1 MPINYTNV
9 ESRQLAYNKIVTG
22 LFDGTNEIVIMEG
35 KPARSN
41 FISKIII
48 TNTDTASITPKIR
61 IHNTTKSGEDDE
73 YIQLMPEIE
82 LSVNER
88 LVYESPITP
97 YGGQN
102 LVIELDASVTTNEP
116 QYLMVVNN
124 V

>member
-1 MPINYTNV
+1 MAIDYTNQ
-9 ESRQLAYNKIVTG
+9 EQRQLAYSKIVTG
-22 LFDGTNEIVIMEG
+22 LFDGTNEVIIMEG
-35 KPARSN
+35 RPARSN

-82 LSVNER
+82 LAVNER

-102 LVIELDASVTTNEP
+102 LVIELNASVTTSEP
-116 QYLMVVNN
+116 QYMMVVNH

>member
-1 MPINYTNV
+1 MAIDYTNQ
-9 ESRQLAYNKIVTG
+9 EQRQLAYSKIVTG
-22 LFDGTNEIVIMEG
+22 LFDGTNEVIIMEG
-35 KPARSN
+35 RPARSN

-82 LSVNER
+82 LAVNER

-102 LVIELDASVTTNEP
+102 LVIELNANVTTSEP
-116 QYLMVVNN
+116 QYMMVVNH

>member
-1 MPINYTNV
+1 MAIKYTTQ
-9 ESRQLAYNKIVTG
+9 ESAELAYSKIITG
-22 LFDGTNEIVIMEG
+22 LFDGTNEVILMEG
-35 KPARSN
+35 QPSRSN

-48 TNTDTASITPKIR
+48 TNTDTAKITPKIR
-61 IHNTTKSGEDDE
+61 IHNTLKSGEDDE

-82 LSVNER
+82 LSSDER

-102 LVIELDASVTTNEP
+102 LVIELNGDVTTSQP
-116 QYLMVVNN
+116 QYMMVVKN

>member
-1 MPINYTNV
+1 MPIKYTAQAPA
-9 ESRQLAYNKIVTG
+9 QLAYNKVVTG
-22 LFDGTNEIVIMEG
+22 LFDGTNEVILMEG
-35 KPARSN
+35 VPSRSN

-48 TNTDTASITPKIR
+48 TNTDTANITPKIR
-61 IHNTTKSGEDDE
+61 IHNTLHTGEDNE

-82 LSVNER
+82 LSVDER

-102 LVIELDASVTTNEP
+102 LVIELGAEVTTSQP
-116 QYLMVVNN
+116 QYMMVVRN